1 MPKRYVHSSAITAEH
16 IGDYLDTRDEDVMR
30 GLVTAGAFVALADGR
45 VEKVER
51 DELVNF
57 IDRQQF
63 VPTISTTEI
72 AEMFDQRVRQ
82 LEDRNSA
89 EVIIENLRPLAGLS
103 LGSVVLRTAERVA
116 GADRQIHAGE
126 LQALEL
132 IRLIMT
138 GLSAKGLPAKSR
150 SCDGLGYESGFDA
163 HRIQEDLVRRSPD
176 PRIRWLYQGAAIRR
190 LVLIWRFD
198 LRKQISVAILIAV
211 IVGLVVGLVMNF
223 WAKSNVLATTGADAI
238 RPEEKFPSASNLHPH
253 PRIES
258 PNDVDGIDPKD
269 ELLPM
274 FNPYLPFR
282 ILDPVY

>member
-1 MPKRYVHSSAITAEH
+1 MPRRYIRSSATTAEH
-16 IGDYLDTRDEDVMR
+16 IGDYLEARDEDVMR

-72 AEMFDQRVRQ
+72 AEIFDQRVRQ

-116 GADRQIHAGE
+116 GADRQIHPGE
-126 LQALEL
+126 LQALDL

-150 SCDGLGYESGFDA
+150 SCDRLDYEFGSDA
-163 HRIQEDLVRRSPD
+163 HRIQGDLARRSPD
-176 PRIRWLYQGAAIRR
+176 PKTRWLYQGAAIRR
-190 LVLIWRFD
+190 LVLIWRFH
-198 LRKQISVAILIAV
+198 LRKQISLAVLIAV
-211 IVGLVVGLVMNF
+211 IVGLVVGLAVNF
-223 WAKSNVLATTGADAI
+223 WAKPNVPATAGADVI
-238 RPEEKFPSASNLHPH
+238 HPNEKLPSASNPYPH
-253 PRIES
+253 PRIGS
-258 PNDVDGIDPKD
+258 HNDADAIDPMD

>member
-1 MPKRYVHSSAITAEH
+1 MPRRYIRSSVTTAEH
-16 IGDYLDTRDEDVMR
+16 IGDYLDTRDQDVMQA
-30 GLVTAGAFVALADGR
+30 LVTAGAFVALADGR

-63 VPTISTTEI
+63 VPTIPRTEI
-72 AEMFDQRVRQ
+72 AEIFDQRVRQ

-103 LGSVVLRTAERVA
+103 LGSIVLRTAERVA
-116 GADRQIHAGE
+116 GADRQIHPGE

-138 GLSAKGLPAKSR
+138 SLSAKGPPARSR
-150 SCDGLGYESGFDA
+150 SCDRLGYESAAGA
-163 HRIQEDLVRRSPD
+163 RRIQEDLAGRFSD
-176 PRIRWLYQGAAIRR
+176 PRIRWLYPGATSRFAS
-190 LVLIWRFD
+190 IWRFQR
-198 LRKQISVAILIAV
+198 RKQISVAILMAV

-223 WAKSNVLATTGADAI
+223 WAKSNVLATTGTEVIHPD
-238 RPEEKFPSASNLHPH
+238 EKLPSASNPH
-253 PRIES
+253 SHSRIYS
-258 PNDVDGIDPKD
+258 HDGIDSIDPKD
-269 ELLPM
+269 ELVPM